1 VLFLS
6 LTRSFFFLVFAAKT
20 MAAFTQWLRTPFDV
34 ERMEEREER
43 EREVDPARVDEA
55 LSFLLWAMNEHH
67 EPLHRVLAAVELTD
81 KLRVN
86 LRQALA
92 LLFDV

>member
-1 VLFLS
+1 MLS
-6 LTRSFFFLVFAAKT
+6 
-20 MAAFTQWLRTPFDV
+20 AFSQWLKTPFDV

-55 LSFLLWAMNEHH
+55 LSFLLWAMHEHRDA
-67 EPLHRVLAAVELTD
+67 LHRVFNAVELTD